1 MSAVTAPLA
10 DTTTCHDNF
19 LGPLCR
25 AIQDRHFAGADTV
38 GVLLQDVLQGL
49 LIFLVVLGCGRLLR
63 RVTVGALTRTA
74 TDAQLRTLI
83 NNVFLMTTL
92 VVAVLAAVTAA
103 GLNINVLLTFTGLA
117 SLALGLAFQDLLKNI
132 LAGIFLLI
140 ERPFRIGDWITAG
153 DLSGS
158 VQTIQLRTTAL
169 RTSDGR
175 LAILPNSTAFN
186 NPVVNS
192 TAYDMRQFSVAVR
205 LAPGADLAGAL
216 ARVREVVQGHD
227 AVVREPKPFVQPRLD
242 ADGGVTLV
250 CRYWLQYHDHDP
262 DGVAADLVARVYEAL
277 GPWEAAVAQAAA
289 QGQQPGVG
297 AAEAPGAGDPP
308 ARKKG

>member
-10 DTTTCHDNF
+10 AATCNDNPI
-19 LGPLCR
+19 GAICS
-25 AIQDRHFAGADTV
+25 AIQARSFPGANTL
-38 GVLLQDVLQGL
+38 GVVVQDFLQGL
-49 LIFLVVLGCGRLLR
+49 IVFLVVLASGRLLR
-63 RVTVGALTRTA
+63 RFTVGALHRTTA
-74 TDAQLRTLI
+74 DAQLRTLI

-92 VVAVLAAVTAA
+92 VVAVLSAVTAA

-169 RTSDGR
+169 RTKDGR

-192 TAYDMRQFSVAVR
+192 TAFDMRQYGVAVR
-205 LAPGADLAGAL
+205 LAPGADLAGAM
-216 ARVREVVQGHD
+216 ARVREAAEACAEVVE
-227 AVVREPKPFVQPRLD
+227 EPKPFVQPRLD

-250 CRYWLQYHDHDP
+250 CRYWVQYRDHDP
-262 DGVAADLVARVYEAL
+262 DAVTADMVRRVYEAL

-289 QGQQPGVG
+289 QAQPGVG
-297 AAEAPGAGDPP
+297 AADAPGAAEP
-308 ARKKG
+308 AAEKQG